1 MRLLPLN
8 MTAPASSSIS
18 CSKAVFHQEVVTER
32 GCDSILATFDFA
44 RRSDSTSYSRLDAK
58 AAHQISCEQGAAAF
72 SERAYEL
79 TQKLIAAFDAVQPP
93 GQWSNVEVP
102 IYRSIKGF

>member
-1 MRLLPLN
+1 MQAVQFQP
-8 MTAPASSSIS
+8 TIS

-32 GCDSILATFDFA
+32 GCDSILATFDCA
-44 RRSDSTSYSRLDAK
+44 RRSDNSRLDAK